1 MLATGPRR
9 LPEVLRE
16 PLRGDGLQA
25 VWCPARLSAF
35 PDQQRPYA
43 LAKVRM
49 RATLHRDH
57 QLHTQDITQA
67 EGEGSS
73 VQFPDQRG
81 TRRRSARQGIRR
93 ALEPLIL
100 TTRAP

>member
-1 MLATGPRR
+1 
-9 LPEVLRE
+9 
-16 PLRGDGLQA
+16 
-25 VWCPARLSAF
+25 
-35 PDQQRPYA
+35 
-43 LAKVRM
+43 M

-73 VQFPDQRG
+73 VQLPDQRG
-81 TRRRSARQGIRR
+81 ARRRSARQGIRR

-100 TTRAP
+100 TTRAPDPFRGVREVLVSEKGIDRDGMTLQIRGR